1 MYKAARPT
9 STCSVSSLETITAN
23 GRPRAQNLINIP
35 ILLEYRVP
43 TRKQDRL
50 VCKQILYTSETLA
63 AKSARWGTIAVVNR
77 AMTG

>member
-1 MYKAARPT
+1 MYKPARPT
-9 STCSVSSLETITAN
+9 TTCSVSSLETITAN

-50 VCKQILYTSETLA
+50 VCKQRLYTSETSPL
-63 AKSARWGTIAVVNR
+63 KVHDGEQLLS
-77 AMTG
+77 